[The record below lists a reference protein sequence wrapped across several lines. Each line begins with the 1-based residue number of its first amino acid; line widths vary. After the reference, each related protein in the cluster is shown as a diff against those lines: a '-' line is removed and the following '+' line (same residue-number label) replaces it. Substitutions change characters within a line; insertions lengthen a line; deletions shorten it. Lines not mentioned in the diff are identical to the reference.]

1 MPSRVLIDNC
11 WDTNSGD
18 PNPTHKVKRRRG
30 SKPAAA
36 RVTTAAIPNLRLL
49 SPQSLLD
56 RITDNT
62 IDQPTHA
69 VDSGLNEQSLPQ
81 GDGEPNTVTQ
91 ERLVWE
97 K

>member
-1 MPSRVLIDNC
+1 MQTESVVPSPARRTENIFLII
-11 WDTNSGD
+11 T
-18 PNPTHKVKRRRG
+18 
-30 SKPAAA
+30 
-36 RVTTAAIPNLRLL
+36 VTTAAIPNLRLL

-62 IDQPTHA
+62 IDQSTHA

-91 ERLVWE
+91 ERLV
-97 K
+97 